1 MTNLPLKEV
10 KRQLRKQLKSNLKT
24 ITQDS
29 LIKQSH
35 LIHQNLLNH
44 EFFKTANNIAVFMN
58 MPDLE
63 VKTMEIIESC
73 FKLGKSVYLPRCN
86 YVSSPGRKSNYMSLL
101 EMPSL
106 EAIHQLKPQGKYQL
120 LEPLTGNDAMETGIL
135 DLIIVPGVAF
145 DKNKNRRGHGAGF
158 YDEFIT
164 TFHNKFKRKPY
175 LLGVALQEQIVDYI
189 PTEPHDWKLDSIIT
203 STNVY

>member
-1 MTNLPLKEV
+1 
-10 KRQLRKQLKSNLKT
+10 
-24 ITQDS
+24 
-29 LIKQSH
+29 
-35 LIHQNLLNH
+35 
-44 EFFKTANNIAVFMN
+44 
-58 MPDLE
+58 
-63 VKTMEIIESC
+63 
-73 FKLGKSVYLPRCN
+73 
-86 YVSSPGRKSNYMSLL
+86 
-101 EMPSL
+101 MPSL

-145 DKNKNRRGHGAGF
+145 DKNKNRMGHGAGF